1 MSSLSFKGLKTNG
14 FGPFD
19 LHIPAGECIC
29 LSGISGAGKSLTLRA
44 LADLDPHEGDVALN
58 GDRAADISGPEW
70 RRQVGLLPAESR
82 WWRDTVGEH
91 FQQVDESL
99 LSQVGFAPDV
109 MQWQVSRLSTGER
122 QRLALLRLLTN
133 KPSVLLLDEP
143 TASLDRENIL
153 RVEEVISVYRQ
164 RHGAAVLWVSHN
176 TEQITRVCS
185 QHVKIENG
193 ALVECAP

>member
-1 MSSLSFKGLKTNG
+1 MSSLSFTGLKSNG

-29 LSGISGAGKSLTLRA
+29 LSGISGSGKSLTLRA
-44 LADLDPHEGDVALN
+44 LADLDPHEGEVSLN
-58 GDRAADISGPEW
+58 GDQAADINAPDW

-91 FQQVDESL
+91 FQEVDESL
-99 LSQVGFAPDV
+99 LGQVGFELDV
-109 MQWQVSRLSTGER
+109 MQWQISRLSTGER

-153 RVEEVISVYRQ
+153 RVEEVITVYRQ
-164 RHGAAVLWVSHN
+164 QHGAAVLWVSHN

-185 QHVKIENG
+185 RHLKIESG